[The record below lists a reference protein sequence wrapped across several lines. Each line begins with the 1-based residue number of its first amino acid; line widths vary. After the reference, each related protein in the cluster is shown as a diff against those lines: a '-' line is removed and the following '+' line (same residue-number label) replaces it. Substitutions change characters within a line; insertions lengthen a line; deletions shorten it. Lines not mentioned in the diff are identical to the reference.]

1 VHESREIAG
10 RDDRAIVVS
19 LVLLCAVPMLVL
31 AWLRY
36 RLHFPA
42 GDEPHYLIISE
53 ALARYHSLD
62 VQRVY
67 DNRDY
72 APFFPGPIEP
82 HTAPGPSGRLL
93 PLHSVGGPV
102 LWLIPFV
109 LWGRAGALAFM
120 VGVSSLIVANV
131 YWFSRQLGVNRCTAF
146 VVGLGLGLGSPVLTY
161 SSMSFVEPI
170 GALGCI
176 HALRLLHTPR
186 LRARDLVLV
195 STILGALPW
204 VHSRF
209 LLFPPVFLGLL
220 LLRLRREEG
229 WTRRAA
235 CALVPAVV
243 LFLGLEL
250 YHLAVWQTLGLA
262 PNQTNAGAVPFQLDP
277 VPALAGIAVDRGA
290 GFIPN
295 FPIFLLVLPGIL
307 FAASR
312 TWRPLHVHVAAAVVP
327 YTLIVCSFPA
337 WPGAWSPPARF
348 MAVVLP
354 MLAGYIAVAVQRV
367 PRVVA
372 FASVGSAVIYTVA
385 LTTVAVFTPDGGFS
399 AQSGES
405 STLVRAAWAAAVVG
419 PGVAAWLFGIPPERT
434 IHGRR
439 RPAPSPPCRRSGR

>member
-1 VHESREIAG
+1 VQESTEIVRG
-10 RDDRAIVVS
+10 DRLPVVA

-72 APFFPGPIEP
+72 AAFFAGPIEP

-102 LWLIPFV
+102 LWLVPFV
-109 LWGRAGALAFM
+109 VWGRAGVLAFM
-120 VGVSSLIVANV
+120 VVVSSLIVANV
-131 YWFSRQLGVNRCTAF
+131 YWFVRQLAVSRRTAF

-161 SSMSFVEPI
+161 SSLSFVEPI

-176 HALRLLHTPR
+176 YALRLLHTPR
-186 LRARDLVLV
+186 LRPRDLVLV
-195 STILGALPW
+195 STALGVLPW

-220 LLRLRREEG
+220 LLRLHREEG

-235 CALVPAVV
+235 CALGPAVV

-250 YHLAVWQTLGLA
+250 YHLAVWRTLGLA
-262 PNQTNAGAVPFQLDP
+262 PNQTSAGAVPFQLDP
-277 VPALAGIAVDRGA
+277 VPALAGIAFDRAA
-290 GFIPN
+290 GFVPS
-295 FPIFLLVLPGIL
+295 FPIFLLVLPGVL
-307 FAASR
+307 AAASHLGR
-312 TWRPLHVHVAAAVVP
+312 SLHVHVAAAVVP

-354 MLAGYIAVAVQRV
+354 MLAGYLAVAVHRL

-372 FASVGSAVIYTVA
+372 VAVVGTAVVYSGA
-385 LTTVAVFTPDGGFS
+385 LTAVAVFTPDGGFS

-405 STLVRAAWAAAVVG
+405 LSVVWIAAAIGLGVV
-419 PGVAAWLFGIPPERT
+419 VLLFG
-434 IHGRR
+434 RR
-439 RPAPSPPCRRSGR
+439 APQRA